1 MSQKATGGEAK
12 KAANPSETVP
22 WVAFAGLMGA
32 SLFAMQCLGANTPGP
47 LEPIAS
53 AIEDAKE
60 EASNQLAKGMHDLLG
75 SVNGM
80 VQRALS
86 PDVDPLSVS
95 SKPAAQSLSSSV
107 PAATAQ
113 PKLSSKRSSKRPR
126 QEDES
131 TRQMDDEEE
140 EEDNRRRLR
149 GDDATEGVT
158 QAEAKA
164 EPRQTRTTRAQVAA
178 KPAKPVAVSAPK
190 HEPKREPKRS
200 EPKRRP
206 AKKPRRT
213 AVDIDEDREVKR
225 NDPPLVLKAINNET
239 ICEIADLLKVDVR
252 DLLWLNKWAPEY
264 RPLKPGTSV
273 DVPFVDLSR
282 WKNES
287 RVRSRLMPAL
297 YQATEEAKGELEAN
311 DEEYTVERILKS
323 DEVDGL
329 KHEKVYYVRWK
340 GYGAD
345 SDTWEPEGNLQ
356 GCSQLIADYEKRIDA
371 ATQR

>member
-47 LEPIAS
+47 LEPIAT

-95 SKPAAQSLSSSV
+95 SKPASRGLSSSV

-131 TRQMDDEEE
+131 TRQMDD
-140 EEDNRRRLR
+140 
-149 GDDATEGVT
+149 
-158 QAEAKA
+158 
-164 EPRQTRTTRAQVAA
+164 
-178 KPAKPVAVSAPK
+178 
-190 HEPKREPKRS
+190 
-200 EPKRRP
+200 
-206 AKKPRRT
+206 
-213 AVDIDEDREVKR
+213 DR
-225 NDPPLVLKAINNET
+225 
-239 ICEIADLLKVDVR
+239 
-252 DLLWLNKWAPEY
+252 
-264 RPLKPGTSV
+264 
-273 DVPFVDLSR
+273 
-282 WKNES
+282 
-287 RVRSRLMPAL
+287 
-297 YQATEEAKGELEAN
+297 
-311 DEEYTVERILKS
+311 
-323 DEVDGL
+323 
-329 KHEKVYYVRWK
+329 
-340 GYGAD
+340 
-345 SDTWEPEGNLQ
+345 
-356 GCSQLIADYEKRIDA
+356 
-371 ATQR
+371 